1 MNKMVIARVSNTKTI
16 IASDQQVSPRIVHL
30 NRLTHHADPTAR
42 AARKR
47 AGRKRAVEVLPAG
60 RQLVTETMGSLDDRA
75 SQVLDAL
82 AVAND
87 ALDAAP
93 HESPP
98 PRPAGS
104 QRVCGAAG

>member
-1 MNKMVIARVSNTKTI
+1 MS
-16 IASDQQVSPRIVHL
+16 
-30 NRLTHHADPTAR
+30 
-42 AARKR
+42 
-47 AGRKRAVEVLPAG
+47 
-60 RQLVTETMGSLDDRA
+60 SLDDRA
-75 SQVLDAL
+75 SHVVLDAL